1 LWAAPKRGDAHS
13 ASVVPGH
20 GPAWPDLTWAYV
32 AHSCV
37 AHCWPTEVVMRGCD
51 APGF

>member
-1 LWAAPKRGDAHS
+1 L
-13 ASVVPGH
+13 
-20 GPAWPDLTWAYV
+20 AWEYV

-37 AHCWPTEVVMRGCD
+37 AHCWPTEVMMRGCD